1 MWDEQADS
9 ANAFVQATKS
19 AIGRLRPDFLD
30 RCKPAQF
37 VQGNYA
43 FQLEIGHFV
52 EPDCTETNKALLEDG
67 RSSFPS
73 GIALFHALQ
82 PLRISSQRQSRTA
95 MPCHAPRSR
104 GCVAAVTAGGVTIL
118 IALLAVNMLH
128 AGMQGHASMSA
139 VPFSDSFRHS
149 SVLRSWFG
157 LCCVCTCR
165 PRQHVSRAVHIR
177 CRLLPVDNLPSPSP

>member
-1 MWDEQADS
+1 M
-9 ANAFVQATKS
+9 
-19 AIGRLRPDFLD
+19 D

-82 PLRISSQRQSRTA
+82 PLRMASERQSRTA
-95 MPCHAPRSR
+95 MPCPWSR

-118 IALLAVNMLH
+118 IALLAEKH
-128 AGMQGHASMSA
+128 AA
-139 VPFSDSFRHS
+139 
-149 SVLRSWFG
+149 
-157 LCCVCTCR
+157 CR
-165 PRQHVSRAVHIR
+165 NAGPRQHVSGA
-177 CRLLPVDNLPSPSP
+177 LLKLFQTDFSAAFLV